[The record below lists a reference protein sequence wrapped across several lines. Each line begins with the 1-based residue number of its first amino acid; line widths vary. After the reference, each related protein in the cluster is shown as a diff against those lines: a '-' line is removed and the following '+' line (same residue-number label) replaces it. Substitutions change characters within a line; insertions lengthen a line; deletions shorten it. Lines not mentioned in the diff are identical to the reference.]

1 MSSWTVFG
9 SNVWLL
15 PPMAAWLGTMSVC
28 DLRTRQVSNWLT
40 LPPLL
45 GILAWQLAHG
55 RWQVLLPLPIIY
67 SLWHLTILGG
77 ADAKV
82 LMALFGLWPT
92 LEFAVFFCLG
102 YVILALPTL
111 AWRRWRQGKP
121 LLSER
126 TPAVPIYSAIA
137 LAYMF
142 TSFTKAA

>member
-1 MSSWTVFG
+1 MISWTSPG
-9 SNVWLL
+9 RDVWLL
-15 PPMAAWLGTMSVC
+15 PTLAAWLGTMSFS

-55 RWQVLLPLPIIY
+55 RWQVLVSLPLIY
-67 SLWHLTILGG
+67 SLWRLGILGG

-102 YVILALPTL
+102 YVIIALPIL
-111 AWRRWRQGKP
+111 AWRRRRQGKP

-137 LAYMF
+137 LAYLVTTF
-142 TSFTKAA
+142 ARDI

>member
-1 MSSWTVFG
+1 MTSWTG
-9 SNVWLL
+9 PGRDVWLL
-15 PPMAAWLGTMSVC
+15 PTLAAWLGTMSFS

-55 RWQVLLPLPIIY
+55 RWQVLVSLPIIY

-102 YVILALPTL
+102 YVTLALRIV

-142 TSFTKAA
+142 TSLMQPS